1 MNMNN
6 NNVEIPYSL
15 ILFLL
20 DIREEQRKKS
30 VIMPLRDI
38 VKKYLE
44 SDNYDEEGR
53 NFLFDENGSFNS
65 KNYLEAQKELFKYS
79 KFN

>member
-1 MNMNN
+1 MN
-6 NNVEIPYSL
+6 NNVEIPSSL

-20 DIREEQRKKS
+20 EIREEQRKKD
-30 VIMPLRDI
+30 VIMLPREI

-53 NFLFDENGSFNS
+53 NFLFDENGSINS
-65 KNYLEAQKELFKYS
+65 KNYLEAQKELFKYI
-79 KFN
+79 K

>member
-1 MNMNN
+1 MNN

>member
-1 MNMNN
+1 MNMN
-6 NNVEIPYSL
+6 NNVEIPSSL

-20 DIREEQRKKS
+20 DIRDEQRKKDM
-30 VIMPLRDI
+30 VMLPREI

-53 NFLFDENGSFNS
+53 NFLFDENGSI
-65 KNYLEAQKELFKYS
+65 QKLP
-79 KFN
+79 